1 MAGPGAAIGQGL
13 PEGAMV
19 PVDAMDVRLD
29 PSAHPIERGN
39 AEAIAENWRSE
50 IAAKPTLFDGE
61 MVLLSRLSWRDRVL
75 SGVCHTV
82 RYSTFLFW
90 RSTRAGTAA
99 HCFAHA
105 MPVSSDG
112 ALMAIRMGGH
122 TINGGKVYFAAG
134 SFEPGDFFAD
144 GQVDVLGNMA
154 REVRE
159 ETGIDLSGLPREA
172 GYQAVRMRE
181 GTVLARR
188 FFLPWTADEAA
199 ERISAFVAD
208 EVEPEIEGPVI
219 IRSADD
225 APEGLMPHIRPLV
238 GWHFSKQP

>member
-1 MAGPGAAIGQGL
+1 MADEGIGHGL
-13 PEGAMV
+13 PEGRMM
-19 PVDAMDVRLD
+19 PVDAVDVRLA

-39 AEAIAENWRSE
+39 AEAIAENWRRE
-50 IAAKPTLFDGE
+50 IAARPALFDGE

-75 SGVCHTV
+75 SDVCHKV

-90 RSTRAGTAA
+90 RATRAGTAA

-112 ALMAIRMGGH
+112 ALVAIRMGGH

-134 SFEPGDFFAD
+134 SFEPEDFFAD

-154 REVRE
+154 REVGE
-159 ETGIDLSGLPREA
+159 ETGIDLTGLPRDA
-172 GYQAVRMRE
+172 GYQAVSMRE
-181 GTVLARR
+181 GTVVVRR
-188 FFLPWTADEAA
+188 FFLPWTAEDIAGRIARFVAA
-199 ERISAFVAD
+199 EA
-208 EVEPEIEGPVI
+208 EPEISGPVV

-225 APEGLMPHIRPLV
+225 LPEGLMPHMKPLV
-238 GWHFSKQP
+238 AWHFAEGG